1 MKQQDAE
8 ELFAGGC
15 NCAQA
20 VLAAFCGECKLDR
33 ETAMRIG
40 SSLGGGMGRLRE
52 VCGAVSGMFVVA
64 GLLYGESAPG
74 DKAKKDAHYRLIQD
88 LAAEFKAEHGS
99 IICREL
105 LALPEGQS
113 DSPVSEARTGDYYR
127 RRPCKEI
134 VGYAAMMMEKTMR
147 EKADEVH

>member
-1 MKQQDAE
+1 MKQQVAE
-8 ELFAGGC
+8 ELFADGC

-20 VLAAFCGECKLDR
+20 VLAAFGDECKFDR
-33 ETAMRIG
+33 ETAIRLG

-52 VCGAVSGMFVVA
+52 VCGAVSGMFLVA
-64 GLLYGESAPG
+64 GLLYGESKVG

-88 LAAEFKAEHGS
+88 LAAEFKAEQGS

-105 LALPEGQS
+105 LALPEGNS
-113 DSPVSEARTGDYYR
+113 EPVSEARTAGYYR

-134 VGYAAMMMEKTMR
+134 VGFAAMMLEKKIR

>member
-1 MKQQDAE
+1 MKQHEAE

-20 VLAAFCGECKLDR
+20 VLVAFGDDCKLDR
-33 ETAMRIG
+33 ETAMRLG

-52 VCGAVSGMFVVA
+52 VCGAVSGMFLVA
-64 GLLYGESAPG
+64 GLLYGESNTG
-74 DKAKKDAHYRLIQD
+74 DKAKKDAHYRLIQE

-99 IICREL
+99 IVCREL
-105 LALPEGQS
+105 LNLPEGQS
-113 DSPVSEARTGDYYR
+113 DQPVSEARTKEYYR

-134 VGYAAMMMEKTMR
+134 VGYAAMMMEKKMR
-147 EKADEVH
+147 EKADEVR

>member
-20 VLAAFCGECKLDR
+20 VLAAFCDECKLDR

-105 LALPEGQS
+105 LALPEGKS
-113 DSPVSEARTGDYYR
+113 EPVSEERTAGYYR

-134 VGYAAMMMEKTMR
+134 VSFAAMLMEKKMR
-147 EKADEVH
+147 EKVDEIH

>member
-8 ELFAGGC
+8 ELFASGC

-20 VLAAFCGECKLDR
+20 VLVAFCAECKLDR
-33 ETAMRIG
+33 ETAMRLG

-52 VCGAVSGMFVVA
+52 VCGAVSAMFLIA
-64 GLLYGESAPG
+64 GLLYGESTAG
-74 DKAKKDAHYRLIQD
+74 DKDKKDAHYRLIQD
-88 LAAEFKAEHGS
+88 LAAEFKAEQGS

-105 LALPEGQS
+105 LGLPEGKS
-113 DSPVSEARTGDYYR
+113 EPVSEARTAGYYR

-134 VGYAAMMMEKTMR
+134 VGFAAMMMEKTIR